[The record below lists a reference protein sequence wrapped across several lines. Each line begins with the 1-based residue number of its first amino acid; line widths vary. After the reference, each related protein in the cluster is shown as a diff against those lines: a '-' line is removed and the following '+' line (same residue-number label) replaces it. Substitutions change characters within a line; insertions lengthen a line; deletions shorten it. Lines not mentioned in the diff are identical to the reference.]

1 MLQALGVLGEAE
13 SLAEQACLDVQTLNI
28 LHEVGTSFFVSL
40 FLSSFF
46 PFFFFF
52 HAFYNICSVGF
63 VSSLSILT
71 VVAQQCIS
79 TTLKAVENDC
89 REKAAWLHS
98 HEQVTYRLA

>member
-40 FLSSFF
+40 FFVFF
-46 PFFFFF
+46 FSLFFF
-52 HAFYNICSVGF
+52 HAFYNICSVAF
-63 VSSLSILT
+63 VSGLSILT